1 MGDGKRTATAIDAYL
16 RGAPWPPTEDEP
28 AAPKRPEPKP
38 AAAAT
43 PTGAATTGT

>member
-1 MGDGKRTATAIDAYL
+1 MGDGKRAGAAIDAWL
-16 RGAPWPPTEDEP
+16 RGLPWPPTEDEA

-43 PTGAATTGT
+43 PTGA